1 MSHPHP
7 NDIIITIILYYFLLE
22 ENCPYFLSMMQSA
35 DTYYLENQVPVL
47 PANIESIIGWLNFF
61 YLLGD
66 I

>member
-1 MSHPHP
+1 M
-7 NDIIITIILYYFLLE
+7 LE
-22 ENCPYFLSMMQSA
+22 ENCPYFLSMMWST

-66 I
+66 IYECTMLEEDEWQAH

>member
-1 MSHPHP
+1 M
-7 NDIIITIILYYFLLE
+7 LE
-22 ENCPYFLSMMQSA
+22 ENCPYFLSMMWST

-47 PANIESIIGWLNFF
+47 PANIESIIGWLNLF